1 MVNDRHLQMAQSSG
15 LSSTKHR
22 VETDLEDKIALNL
35 STYCTGGS
43 IREGPSL
50 RLSLTLSKLIFLLQ
64 KKKMM
69 NAFLRP
75 DAMIVWNIIRV
86 LTYEW

>member
-64 KKKMM
+64 EKMM
-69 NAFLRP
+69 NAFMRP

>member
-43 IREGPSL
+43 TYREGSSL
-50 RLSLTLSKLIFLLQ
+50 IITLT
-64 KKKMM
+64 KK
-69 NAFLRP
+69 
-75 DAMIVWNIIRV
+75 
-86 LTYEW
+86 

>member
-64 KKKMM
+64 KKNDERVYEARCDDIMEHY
-69 NAFLRP
+69 P
-75 DAMIVWNIIRV
+75 GINI
-86 LTYEW
+86 